1 MTNMTNNMTTT
12 QSHKPKF
19 LETVRLIRRQQD
31 ILEQRGDAISLSVFD
46 KLESIMNG
54 QRGIKFTAQERG
66 RQEMAFIMAK
76 HQLKAEDAEANWER
90 YETCVHLTSIYSNE
104 AQKASEASKE
114 ATE

>member
-1 MTNMTNNMTTT
+1 MTNMTNNMTTV
-12 QSHKPKF
+12 SHKPKF

-31 ILEQRGDAISLSVFD
+31 ILEQRGDPISLSVFD

-90 YETCVHLTSIYSNE
+90 YESCTHVTSVYRNTINE
-104 AQKASEASKE
+104 E

>member
-1 MTNMTNNMTTT
+1 MTNNMTTHSDNT
-12 QSHKPKF
+12 QSHRPKKF

-46 KLESIMNG
+46 KLESIMQG
-54 QRGIKFTAQERG
+54 TRGIKFTAQERG

-90 YETCVHLTSIYSNE
+90 FETCTHLTSTY
-104 AQKASEASKE
+104 QKET
-114 ATE
+114 TE

>member
-1 MTNMTNNMTTT
+1 MTNT
-12 QSHKPKF
+12 QSHRPKF

-90 YETCVHLTSIYSNE
+90 YETCVHLTSTY
-104 AQKASEASKE
+104 QKVSEVNKE
-114 ATE
+114 ARA

>member
-1 MTNMTNNMTTT
+1 MTNNMTPTT
-12 QSHKPKF
+12 QSHRPKF

-31 ILEQRGDAISLSVFD
+31 ILEQRGDPVSLSVFD
-46 KLESIMNG
+46 KLESIMQG

-90 YETCVHLTSIYSNE
+90 YETCTHVTSIYSNE
-104 AQKASEASKE
+104 TQKASETNKE